1 MNFEKGKLYKCP
13 NSGLLIYPST
23 HPVVSYS
30 SQTSPPGWSAS
41 SVYLGTPETVVKY
54 WSEILNCTVRCSEP
68 NEIFMFLEEK
78 IVDNQKYLN
87 ILFGDKQ
94 GWIFYRKWLEIE
106 KIF

>member
-1 MNFEKGKLYKCP
+1 MDE
-13 NSGLLIYPST
+13 
-23 HPVVSYS
+23 
-30 SQTSPPGWSAS
+30 
-41 SVYLGTPETVVKY
+41 PEAMVKY